1 MMTRY
6 LAFIL
11 FSCSIWLTACQDRAS
26 RVTNLK
32 QDKFIQV
39 YFNQRQTNR
48 KTYIDP
54 YRQIERQGDNLEAII
69 IEAIESATSTIDLA
83 VLELKLPNVALAL
96 AEKQRSGVRV
106 RVIVDNNYSRPL
118 SDLNK
123 SEISKLESRDRS
135 SYEEFFRLVDLD
147 NNGKLSQTEIA
158 RGDAMIILKNAAIP
172 LIDDTADGSRGSGL
186 MHHKFIV
193 IDNQTIVTGSA
204 NFTLS
209 DIHGDFANSETQGNA
224 NYLMTINNRQLANL
238 FTEEFS
244 YMWGDGIGG
253 EDDSQFGLKK
263 PYRSPQTITWD
274 NTQVKVQFSPTSTTK
289 NWQVTT
295 NGLIGNAIA
304 SVTSSINL
312 ALFVFSEQELA
323 DILET
328 KQQQNI
334 SIKGV
339 FDPEFAF
346 RYYSETLDMLGVT
359 LQNRCQ
365 TEANNRPW
373 QKPITDI
380 GIPQLSKGDKLHHKF
395 ASLDRHITI
404 TGSQNWSP
412 TANYVNDET
421 VLIID
426 NPTVNSHF
434 EREFSRLYD
443 TASLGL
449 PQSVVNKMKVQQQQC
464 SQS

>member
-1 MMTRY
+1 MTRY

-11 FSCSIWLTACQDRAS
+11 FSCSILLTACQERVS
-26 RVTNLK
+26 PVTNLK

-39 YFNQRQTNR
+39 YFNQRQTDK

-83 VLELKLPNVALAL
+83 VLELKLPNIALAL

-106 RVIVDNNYSRPL
+106 RVILDNNYSRPL

-123 SEISKLESRDRS
+123 SEIGKLKSRDRS
-135 SYEEFFRLVDLD
+135 SYQEFFHLVDGD
-147 NNGKLSQTEIA
+147 GNGKLSQTEIA
-158 RGDAMIILKNAAIP
+158 RGDAIIILKNADIP
-172 LIDDTADGSRGSGL
+172 LIDDTADGSKGSGL
-186 MHHKFIV
+186 MHHKFMI
-193 IDNQTIVTGSA
+193 IDNKVIVTGSA

-224 NYLMTINNRQLANL
+224 NHVMAIDNRQLASL
-238 FTEEFS
+238 FTEEFN
-244 YMWGDGIGG
+244 YMWGDGVDGKN
-253 EDDSQFGLKK
+253 DSQFGLNK
-263 PYRSPQTITWD
+263 PYRSSQTITWD
-274 NTQVKVQFSPTSTTK
+274 NTQIKVQFSPTSATK

-295 NGLIGNAIA
+295 NGLIGRAIA

-328 KQQQNI
+328 KQQQNV

-346 RYYSETLDMLGVT
+346 RYYSEALDMLGFA
-359 LQNRCQ
+359 LQDRCK
-365 TEANNRPW
+365 TEANNHPW

-380 GIPQLSKGDKLHHKF
+380 GIPHLSRGDKLHHKF

-412 TANYVNDET
+412 TANYINDET

-443 TASLGL
+443 SATLGL
-449 PQSVVNKMKVQQQQC
+449 PQSVLDKIEVQQKKC
-464 SQS
+464 LRS